1 MRSVNIERR
10 LDKWNPKKVWLI
22 KHYKDGH
29 YAVNQEVNG
38 HVMYRRFQR
47 MKKKQIE
54 SVFDI
59 KER

>member
-1 MRSVNIERR
+1 MWERSI
-10 LDKWNPKKVWLI
+10 LI

-29 YAVNQEVNG
+29 YAVNQEVDG
-38 HVMYRRFQR
+38 HVMYRRFQK